1 MSLTPDQLQMPMNV
15 FIMDQIERTESI
27 LEKFKSRYTPTEKA
41 LHEKQLDVLRLAL
54 QADALREALRAT
66 LANLCQA
73 HGLPAH
79 IESQARAALGA
90 TEGKEEE

>member
-1 MSLTPDQLQMPMNV
+1 MA
-15 FIMDQIERTESI
+15 ESR
-27 LEKFKSRYTPTEKA
+27 EGVCK
-41 LHEKQLDVLRLAL
+41 HGGLRRQCETCDLAEEVDSLAL